1 MLHLP
6 KIKNQNKMEKKKSH
20 TYSLLALQI
29 LYLFWIEHFQ
39 ENIMIH

>member
-1 MLHLP
+1 M
-6 KIKNQNKMEKKKSH
+6 KKKKKNNPN
-20 TYSLLALQI
+20 TYHLLALQI

>member
-1 MLHLP
+1 MIYLP
-6 KIKNQNKMEKKKSH
+6 KIKNQNQMGKKCH